1 MPADDRLPRHIVFVG
16 LMGAGK
22 TVIGQRVARRLGRPF
37 RDSDRDLQ
45 AATGLTVRELRD
57 RDGVE
62 PMHALEA
69 QQLLEAL
76 ADPQPSVIA
85 AAASTIDVP
94 DCRAALRGPEVAVV
108 WLRAAPRVLAR
119 RFDSRTRHRPEYGPS
134 REAFLRDQAASRG
147 PLLASVDPV
156 VIDADTVGP
165 GEAAE
170 LVLRALRALG

>member
-22 TVIGQRVARRLGRPF
+22 TVVGQRVARRLGRPL

-62 PMHALEA
+62 SMHALEA
-69 QQLLEAL
+69 RQLLDAL
-76 ADPQPSVIA
+76 AEPQPSVIA
-85 AAASTIDVP
+85 AAASTIDAAE
-94 DCRAALRGPEVAVV
+94 CRAALIDPDVAVV
-108 WLRAAPRVLAR
+108 WLRAEPAVLAR

-134 REAFLRDQAASRG
+134 REGFLREQAARRG
-147 PLLASVDPV
+147 PLLASVDPI
-156 VIDADTVGP
+156 VIDVDTVRP
-165 GEAAE
+165 GEVAE
-170 LVLRALRALG
+170 QALRALRALG